1 MISTSDLISKFKYAL
16 SNKWGYIWGT
26 AGEKWTAAKQA
37 EIEKTTDK
45 NREKARQYGSKW
57 IGHYVADCS
66 GLFSWAFK
74 QLGGYMY
81 HGSDTMFR
89 KYTTANGQLSKGKR
103 TDGQT
108 LLPGTALFTY
118 NSSDKKY
125 GHVGLFIGDNT
136 VIEAEG
142 TIHGVVT
149 SKASGKWT
157 YWGELKGVDYGHS
170 PSPEPP
176 TPTTKPT
183 IRRGDSGQYVT
194 LAQTE
199 LINKGY
205 SCGSFGADGQF
216 GAATEK
222 AVIQFQKDHNLTAD
236 GIIGAKT
243 WAALDSTE
251 PAIKYTVTIP
261 HLSTSQAEALLRQY
275 PDATKTEERG

>member
-1 MISTSDLISKFKYAL
+1 MITTTDLIAKFQYAL

-57 IGHYVADCS
+57 IGHTVADCS
-66 GLFSWAFK
+66 GLFSWAFR

-89 KYTTANGQLSKGKR
+89 KYCTSNGQLSKGKR

-108 LLPGTALFTY
+108 LLPGTAVFTY
-118 NSSDKKY
+118 NKTDGKY
-125 GHVGLFIGDNT
+125 GHVGLFIGNGK

-142 TIHGVVT
+142 TIHGVIT
-149 SKASGKWT
+149 SNVSGKWT
-157 YWGELKGVDYGHS
+157 YWGELKGVEYGKT
-170 PSPEPP
+170 PSPTPE
-176 TPTTKPT
+176 PTTKPT
-183 IRRGDSGQYVT
+183 LRKGDKGQYVT

-205 SCGSFGADGQF
+205 SCGSYGADGDF
-216 GAATEK
+216 GSATET
-222 AVIQFQKDHNLTAD
+222 AVKNFQRDHSLTVD
-236 GIIGAKT
+236 GVIGQKT
-243 WAALDSTE
+243 WAALDSQE
-251 PAIKYTVTIP
+251 PSKYYTVSIP
-261 HLSTSQAEALLRQY
+261 HLSTSQADALLRQY
-275 PDATKTEERG
+275 PNATKTEERG